1 MRYIVQTTLS
11 ALVILIAYL
20 IVYWNVFQNMHNT
33 NNGAAMVYSLLT
45 SLVVATLLWKILAVF
60 LTLSLLILLQGEWS
74 WDCSVFSLGF
84 FGPLLLSPSSNQG
97 PLLAIF
103 LTGPLGVVGGF
114 FVGGYY
120 WKRRGNRKS

>member
-45 SLVVATLLWKILAVF
+45 SLVVATLLWKILGRISNTFFAYIIAGGMVMG
-60 LTLSLLILLQGEWS
+60 LL
-74 WDCSVFSLGF
+74 CFSLGF